1 MNRKNTDNS
10 LVEFKT
16 ELTKLINKYSIENMC
31 DIPDFL
37 LSKSI
42 CSYIKTISDTLR
54 ERDGWF
60 SVSMWP
66 SSGNERQELLKNLK
80 SEKEDKEC
88 PVSKYTLVDRRFS

>member
-1 MNRKNTDNS
+1 MMNRKNTDNN

-42 CSYIKTISDTLR
+42 CNYIKILSATLK

-66 SSGNERQELLKNLK
+66 EKGNKRQELLKNLK
-80 SEKEDKEC
+80 SEKEDKEF
-88 PVSKYTLVDRRFS
+88 TLVDRRFS